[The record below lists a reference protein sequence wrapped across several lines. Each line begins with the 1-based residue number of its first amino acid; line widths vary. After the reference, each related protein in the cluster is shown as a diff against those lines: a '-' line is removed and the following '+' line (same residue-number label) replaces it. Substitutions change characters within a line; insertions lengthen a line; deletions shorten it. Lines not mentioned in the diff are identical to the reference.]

1 MYQKDLVKSVKSL
14 KKYLKRLKPTD
25 EYVRGYKDAKVM
37 IDKVLDDV
45 IKVLRETLYCDKC
58 GEYPKKHKTK
68 IEYNLNY
75 YDDEYIEVCN
85 KCKDKE

>member
-58 GEYPKKHKTK
+58 GENPKEHTVKIKH
-68 IEYNLNY
+68 NMNA

-85 KCKDKE
+85 ECNNKE

>member
-1 MYQKDLVKSVKSL
+1 
-14 KKYLKRLKPTD
+14 
-25 EYVRGYKDAKVM
+25 M

-45 IKVLRETLYCDKC
+45 IKVLKETLYCDKC
-58 GEYPKKHKTK
+58 GEYPKKHSTK